1 MVQFY
6 NRVSR
11 YISHVTHY
19 FGRNREYFRKY
30 IFFFQK
36 LGKKLS
42 MDKAG
47 VQKTI
52 PASTK
57 RNILGIQVETVRN
70 QPNTYILSDFQRWKI
85 YPKLLKDMLT
95 FYEKM
100 SLALSSP
107 NLIHVDNWRKSPA
120 LPKHRIN

>member
-11 YISHVTHY
+11 YISHVTHISKEKGI
-19 FGRNREYFRKY
+19 FSEIY
-30 IFFFQK
+30 IFFQK

-70 QPNTYILSDFQRWKI
+70 QPNTYMLSDFQRWKI
-85 YPKLLKDMLT
+85 SPKLLKDMLT